1 MVTMK
6 ALVVD
11 DEPDIVALLKEWLEI
26 EGYEV
31 YGTTD
36 PMDALGEFS
45 RTNPAFSIVD
55 LRMPKMDGFQLI
67 SAMRTESDAPIL
79 IMSGLVDDDNV
90 VKGLEIG
97 ADDYLTKP
105 ISRQVF
111 LSKIAAVLRRSSRK
125 TESPNNYADASISMD
140 FPTREVRVHGQLIH
154 LRPIEFRLLA
164 CLTLNEGRVVPYQE
178 ILAFVWGERGG
189 SQNSLKW
196 YISALREKIG
206 DNSKTSNMILNAS
219 KAGYRYVR
227 QNAE

>member
-1 MVTMK
+1 MAAIR

-11 DEPDIVALLKEWLEI
+11 DEPDIVALLKEWLEL

-31 YGTTD
+31 YGTTY

-55 LRMPKMDGFQLI
+55 LRMPGMDGFQLI
-67 SAMRTESDAPIL
+67 NAMRTTSDAPIL
-79 IMSGLVDDDNV
+79 IMSGLIDDDNV
-90 VKGLEIG
+90 VKGLGIG

-105 ISRQVF
+105 VSRKVF
-111 LSKIAAVLRRSSRK
+111 LSKVAAVLRRSSR
-125 TESPNNYADASISMD
+125 TMESASNYADASISMD
-140 FPTREVRVHGQLIH
+140 FPAREVRVRGQLIH

-164 CLTLNEGRVVPYQE
+164 CLVQNEGRVVPYKE
-178 ILAFVWGERGG
+178 ILAEVWGDRGG

-196 YISALREKIG
+196 YISALREKIE
-206 DNSKTSNMILNAS
+206 DTPKTPRMILTVA